1 MGALVLVLIIT
12 VCGLIGVVSYLFVR
26 LDHTCERLSNLE
38 WRTTRENEARSNDY
52 YLLQTQLKE
61 QKNKIEILEHHIMNR
76 NQN

>member
-12 VCGLIGVVSYLFVR
+12 VCGLIGVVSYMFVR
-26 LDHTCERLSNLE
+26 LDQTYEKLGDLE

-52 YLLQTQLKE
+52 HSLQTQLKE